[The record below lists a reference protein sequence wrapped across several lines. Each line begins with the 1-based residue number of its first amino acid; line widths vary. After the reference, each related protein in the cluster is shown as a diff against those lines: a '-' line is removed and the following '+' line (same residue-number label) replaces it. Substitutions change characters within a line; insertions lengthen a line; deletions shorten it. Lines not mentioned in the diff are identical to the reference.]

1 MPDICESC
9 GKEVEPYSSGK
20 TLEEAFTSEERKKL
34 AICMDCFGKRFKL
47 AMRRQ
52 SGYGGTVYDL
62 EERSAP
68 RFGLGSTKFSCLKC
82 SWVAWTEAGLRAHVN
97 HRHAK

>member
-1 MPDICESC
+1 MPDTCESC

-20 TLEEAFTSEERKKL
+20 TLDEAFMSEARRKL
-34 AICMDCFGKRFKL
+34 GICVDCFSKRFKVV
-47 AMRRQ
+47 MRRQ

-62 EERSAP
+62 EEKAAP

-82 SWVAWTEAGLRAHVN
+82 SWVAWTEAGLHEHVN
-97 HRHAK
+97 RRHAK